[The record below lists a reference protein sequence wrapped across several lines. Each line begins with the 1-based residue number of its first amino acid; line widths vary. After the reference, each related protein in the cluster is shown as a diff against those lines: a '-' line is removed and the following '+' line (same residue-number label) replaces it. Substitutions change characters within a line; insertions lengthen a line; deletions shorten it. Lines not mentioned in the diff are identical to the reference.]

1 MIGRRREGVDLL
13 RREAGIAPATSAIER
28 IARENNM
35 VEKNL
40 AAAFLTR

>member
-1 MIGRRREGVDLL
+1 MKGSTFC
-13 RREAGIAPATSAIER
+13 ASTGIAAAASAIER
-28 IARENNM
+28 ITRENNM